1 MVQMI
6 ALDLDGTLLQPDST
20 LSAAA
25 EDALTKAISQGIC
38 IVVASGR
45 AFTALPEKIRH
56 FAGIRYAVTSNGAA
70 VSELPAG
77 KLLCAWTLP
86 EQAVLDL
93 LKMQQAA
100 GTFLIEAGIGGQM
113 YAPEEYLN
121 NPEKYRQAAP
131 LQAYLKRTRKP
142 VADMTAFLLEHQHEI
157 DCIDLICPECAEK
170 DRLRVQVQQKI
181 ADIYVTSSTPEL
193 VEIAHAEAGKANG
206 LRFLSEQT
214 GIGKHFCIIVRIS
227 ASLSALPNADNDAE
241 MLAYAGIGVAVA
253 NASDACKQ
261 AADRITLSHTEDGV
275 AKTIL
280 EYLH

>member
-100 GTFLIEAGIGGQM
+100 GTFRIEAGIGGQM

-121 NPEKYRQAAP
+121 NPEKHRQAAP
-131 LQAYLKRTRKP
+131 LQTY
-142 VADMTAFLLEHQHEI
+142 
-157 DCIDLICPECAEK
+157 
-170 DRLRVQVQQKI
+170 
-181 ADIYVTSSTPEL
+181 
-193 VEIAHAEAGKANG
+193 
-206 LRFLSEQT
+206 
-214 GIGKHFCIIVRIS
+214 
-227 ASLSALPNADNDAE
+227 
-241 MLAYAGIGVAVA
+241 
-253 NASDACKQ
+253 
-261 AADRITLSHTEDGV
+261 
-275 AKTIL
+275 
-280 EYLH
+280 

>member
-25 EDALTKAISQGIC
+25 EVALTKAISQGIC

-170 DRLRVQVQQKI
+170 DRLRVQVQQEI

-214 GIGKHFCIIVRIS
+214 GIPAENILAFG
-227 ASLSALPNADNDAE
+227 NADNDAE

-261 AADRITLSHTEDGV
+261 VADRITLSHIEDGV

>member
-131 LQAYLKRTRKP
+131 LQAYL
-142 VADMTAFLLEHQHEI
+142 LEHQHEI
-157 DCIDLICPECAEK
+157 GCSDLIWPECAEK
-170 DRLRVQVQQKI
+170 DRLRVQVQQEI

-214 GIGKHFCIIVRIS
+214 GIPAENILAFG
-227 ASLSALPNADNDAE
+227 NADNDAE

>member
-121 NPEKYRQAAP
+121 NPVFNGIYDR
-131 LQAYLKRTRKP
+131 
-142 VADMTAFLLEHQHEI
+142 I
-157 DCIDLICPECAEK
+157 D
-170 DRLRVQVQQKI
+170 
-181 ADIYVTSSTPEL
+181 
-193 VEIAHAEAGKANG
+193 
-206 LRFLSEQT
+206 
-214 GIGKHFCIIVRIS
+214 
-227 ASLSALPNADNDAE
+227 DAE
-241 MLAYAGIGVAVA
+241 YVR
-253 NASDACKQ
+253 N
-261 AADRITLSHTEDGV
+261 LSSEDEQ
-275 AKTIL
+275 KYQDIWTTFKL
-280 EYLH
+280 SMQ

>member
-20 LSAAA
+20 LSAVA

-113 YAPEEYLN
+113 YASEEYLN

-170 DRLRVQVQQKI
+170 V
-181 ADIYVTSSTPEL
+181 
-193 VEIAHAEAGKANG
+193 
-206 LRFLSEQT
+206 
-214 GIGKHFCIIVRIS
+214 
-227 ASLSALPNADNDAE
+227 
-241 MLAYAGIGVAVA
+241 M
-253 NASDACKQ
+253 
-261 AADRITLSHTEDGV
+261 
-275 AKTIL
+275 
-280 EYLH
+280 

>member
-100 GTFLIEAGIGGQM
+100 GAPGAKGNAAGG
-113 YAPEEYLN
+113 
-121 NPEKYRQAAP
+121 
-131 LQAYLKRTRKP
+131 
-142 VADMTAFLLEHQHEI
+142 
-157 DCIDLICPECAEK
+157 
-170 DRLRVQVQQKI
+170 
-181 ADIYVTSSTPEL
+181 
-193 VEIAHAEAGKANG
+193 
-206 LRFLSEQT
+206 
-214 GIGKHFCIIVRIS
+214 RIS
-227 ASLSALPNADNDAE
+227 
-241 MLAYAGIGVAVA
+241 
-253 NASDACKQ
+253 
-261 AADRITLSHTEDGV
+261 
-275 AKTIL
+275 
-280 EYLH
+280 

>member
-56 FAGIRYAVTSNGAA
+56 FAGIRYAVTSNGAT

-170 DRLRVQVQQKI
+170 DRLRVQVQQEI

-214 GIGKHFCIIVRIS
+214 GIPAENILAFG
-227 ASLSALPNADNDAE
+227 NADNDAE

-253 NASDACKQ
+253 NASDTCKQ

>member
-157 DCIDLICPECAEK
+157 DCIDLICPECASLTTLIN
-170 DRLRVQVQQKI
+170 RRNVHFPR
-181 ADIYVTSSTPEL
+181 SPWNPE
-193 VEIAHAEAGKANG
+193 NCWYC
-206 LRFLSEQT
+206 F
-214 GIGKHFCIIVRIS
+214 
-227 ASLSALPNADNDAE
+227 
-241 MLAYAGIGVAVA
+241 
-253 NASDACKQ
+253 
-261 AADRITLSHTEDGV
+261 
-275 AKTIL
+275 AKTI
-280 EYLH
+280 

>member
-77 KLLCAWTLP
+77 KLLCTWTLP

-100 GTFLIEAGIGGQM
+100 GTFLIESGIGGQM

-121 NPEKYRQAAP
+121 NLEKYRQAAP
-131 LQAYLKRTRKP
+131 LQAYLKRTR

-170 DRLRVQVQQKI
+170 DRLRVQVQQEI
-181 ADIYVTSSTPEL
+181 TDIYVTSSTPEL
-193 VEIAHAEAGKANG
+193 VEIAHAGAGKANG
-206 LRFLSEQT
+206 LQFLSEQT
-214 GIGKHFCIIVRIS
+214 GIPAENILAFG
-227 ASLSALPNADNDAE
+227 NADNDAE

>member
-45 AFTALPEKIRH
+45 AFTALPEKIRS
-56 FAGIRYAVTSNGAA
+56 FWAFVMPSLQRSSGFRIAC
-70 VSELPAG
+70 G
-77 KLLCAWTLP
+77 KRCVRTLP

-170 DRLRVQVQQKI
+170 DRLRVQVQQEI

-214 GIGKHFCIIVRIS
+214 GIPAENILAFG
-227 ASLSALPNADNDAE
+227 NADNDAE

>member
-56 FAGIRYAVTSNGAA
+56 FSGIRYAVTSNGAA

-142 VADMTAFLLEHQHEI
+142 VADITAFLLELQHEL
-157 DCIDLICPECAEK
+157 DSIDLICP
-170 DRLRVQVQQKI
+170 
-181 ADIYVTSSTPEL
+181 
-193 VEIAHAEAGKANG
+193 
-206 LRFLSEQT
+206 
-214 GIGKHFCIIVRIS
+214 
-227 ASLSALPNADNDAE
+227 
-241 MLAYAGIGVAVA
+241 
-253 NASDACKQ
+253 
-261 AADRITLSHTEDGV
+261 
-275 AKTIL
+275 
-280 EYLH
+280 